1 MALLAA
7 YMIWKKDGEPL
18 EDYLDKVFAEAASS
32 TLMAD
37 EIEIAGFD
45 AFLARY
51 KNAFAVEKTAIK
63 TMQ

>member
-1 MALLAA
+1 MFAGAL
-7 YMIWKKDGEPL
+7 
-18 EDYLDKVFAEAASS
+18 ST

-51 KNAFAVEKTAIK
+51 KNAFDVERTAVRTLK
-63 TMQ
+63 

>member
-7 YMIWKKDGEPL
+7 YTLWKEESQTL
-18 EDYLDKVFAEAASS
+18 EDYLDDVFSTAAST

-37 EIEIAGFD
+37 EADIAGFD

-51 KNAFAVEKTAIK
+51 KAALPVEKAAVQTV
-63 TMQ
+63 